1 MKIGIDARAAIWYR
15 GTGIGTYT
23 YQIIK
28 NLSHIDKVNNYRI
41 FWPGNASK
49 DFLEP
54 SENFDFDVVG
64 VTKDKFWEEIHI
76 PARLADDKVDV
87 YHVPQNGIGLPTKKT
102 CPQVV
107 TVHDLIPYVY
117 PETVGR
123 GYLKIFLHEMPR
135 IVEQADRIIT
145 VSEHSKGDLRRYFNL
160 PDQKIDVIYEAAE
173 DIYRPMDKEACRAS
187 VRERYGLDRKFILYI
202 GGFSPRKNV
211 PGLIRAYHKIMKD
224 LPEEVVLAI
233 VGKRVRAFEELTN
246 VVEELGLKDRV
257 IFTGFAPT
265 EHLPVFYNAASL
277 FVYPSFYEG
286 FGLPPLEAMACGTPV
301 IASNVSSIPEAVGD
315 AALTVDPKDM
325 NGLAQA
331 MFDALSDPALSAEL
345 IRRGLQRSNSFT
357 WTKAAEQTLASYQA
371 TAQVS
376 E

>member
-28 NLSHIDKVNNYRI
+28 NLSRIDKTNNYRL

-49 DFLEP
+49 DFLEA

-64 VTKDKFWEEIHI
+64 ETKDKFWEEIHI
-76 PARLADDKVDV
+76 PARLAGDRVDV
-87 YHVPQNGIGLPTKKT
+87 YHVPQNGIGLPGKKT

-107 TVHDLIPYVY
+107 TVHDLIPYIY

-123 GYLKIFLHEMPR
+123 GYQRIFLQEMPR

-145 VSEHSKGDLRRYFNL
+145 VSEHSRRDLKRYFNL
-160 PDQKIDVIYEAAE
+160 PDWKIDVIYEAAD
-173 DIYRPMDKEACRAS
+173 DIYRPLDKEACRTS
-187 VRERYGLDRKFILYI
+187 VHQRYGVKERFILYV

-211 PGLIRAYHKIMKD
+211 PGLIRAYQKVIED
-224 LPEEVVLAI
+224 LSDVILVIA
-233 VGKRVRAFEELTN
+233 GKPVRAFEEL
-246 VVEELGLKDRV
+246 VSLVETLGLKDRV
-257 IFTGFAPT
+257 VFTGFVPT
-265 EHLPVFYNAASL
+265 EDLPVIYNAASL

-301 IASNVSSIPEAVGD
+301 ITSNVSSLPEAVDD
-315 AALTVDPKDM
+315 AALAVDPHDVDA
-325 NGLAQA
+325 LAAA
-331 MFDALSDPALSAEL
+331 MFDALSDPGLAADL
-345 IRRGLQRSNSFT
+345 IRRGLEKSNAFT
-357 WTKAAEQTLASYQA
+357 WTKAAEQTLASYRA
-371 TAQVS
+371 AAAGA
-376 E
+376 